1 MIDNGAVQPSPASP
15 PPSPAAAAP
24 RRRWRRWL
32 RPLLFALAALVIAVP
47 AAVFGSGLWLH
58 SAARGH
64 VYSLQTVPAAPVVL
78 VLGAQVYPD
87 GTPSPFLAARL
98 DLARQLYNAGTVR
111 AVLVSG
117 DHGEWAYDEPG
128 AMSTWLVDRG
138 VPARRVVQDH
148 AGFDTYDSCVRAK
161 KIFGVDHLIVVTQ
174 SFHIDRA
181 VALCRDAGIDAV
193 GVGDT
198 SVKKFKTAW
207 DRGAFRERLAGVK
220 AAWDVATGRDPVFL
234 GPRET
239 GVDDALAG

>member
-1 MIDNGAVQPSPASP
+1 VIDNGAVEPSNAPP
-15 PPSPAAAAP
+15 PPSPTAAAP
-24 RRRWRRWL
+24 RRRLRRWL
-32 RPLLFALAALVIAVP
+32 RMLLFTVAALVIAVP
-47 AAVFGSGLWLH
+47 AAVVGSGLWLH
-58 SAARGH
+58 RTARGH
-64 VYSLQTVPAAPVVL
+64 VYPLASVPAAPVVL

-98 DLARQLYNAGTVR
+98 DLARQLYAAGTVR

-128 AMSTWLVDRG
+128 AMSRWLVDRG
-138 VPARRVVQDH
+138 VPARQVVQDH

-161 KIFGVDHLIVVTQ
+161 KVFGVDQLIVVTQ

-193 GVGDT
+193 GVGDE
-198 SVKKFKTAW
+198 SVKQFTVAW

-239 GVDDALAG
+239 GIDDALKG

>member
-1 MIDNGAVQPSPASP
+1 MIT
-15 PPSPAAAAP
+15 AAA
-24 RRRWRRWL
+24 
-32 RPLLFALAALVIAVP
+32 VVVAVP
-47 AAVFGSGLWLH
+47 AAILGSGLWLH
-58 SAARGH
+58 ATARGH
-64 VYSLQTVPAAPVVL
+64 VYPLASVPAAPVVL

-98 DLARQLYNAGTVR
+98 DLARQLYDAGTVR

-117 DHGEWAYDEPG
+117 DHGAWAYDEPG
-128 AMSTWLVDRG
+128 AMSKWLVDRG
-138 VPARRVVQDH
+138 VPARKVVQDH

-161 KIFGVDHLIVVTQ
+161 KVFGVGKLIVVTQ

-198 SVKKFKTAW
+198 SVKQFRTAW
-207 DRGAFRERLAGVK
+207 DRGAFRERLAAVK

-239 GVDDALAG
+239 GIDDALAG

>member
-1 MIDNGAVQPSPASP
+1 MIENGAVEPTSAP
-15 PPSPAAAAP
+15 PPP
-24 RRRWRRWL
+24 RRRRRWL
-32 RPLLFALAALVIAVP
+32 RPFLITAVVVVVAVP
-47 AAVFGSGLWLH
+47 AAVVGSALWLR

-64 VYSLQTVPAAPVVL
+64 VYPLQSVPAAPVVL
-78 VLGAQVYPD
+78 VLGAQVYRD

-98 DLARQLYNAGTVR
+98 DLARQLYAAGTVR

-128 AMSTWLVDRG
+128 AMSRWLVDRG
-138 VPARRVVQDH
+138 VPERQVVQDH

-161 KIFGVDHLIVVTQ
+161 KVFGVEKMIVVTQ

-193 GVGDT
+193 GIGDE
-198 SVKKFKTAW
+198 SVKHFTAAW

-220 AAWDVATGRDPVFL
+220 ATWDVATGRDPVFL
-234 GPRET
+234 GPREN
-239 GVDDALAG
+239 GIDDALAG